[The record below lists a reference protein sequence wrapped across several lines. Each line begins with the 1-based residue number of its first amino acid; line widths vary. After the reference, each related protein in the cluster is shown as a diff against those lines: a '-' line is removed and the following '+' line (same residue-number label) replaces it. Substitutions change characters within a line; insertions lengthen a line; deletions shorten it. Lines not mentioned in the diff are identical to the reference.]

1 VIKLFNRKPKTR
13 LRELGESE
21 AYHHSYGEP
30 RRDVK
35 IVKLEPRRP
44 RYRQVLADGER
55 LRQAFLQRLDKRE
68 KEEAED
74 GGAPS

>member
-1 VIKLFNRKPKTR
+1 MRFFGRKPKPR
-13 LRELGESE
+13 LRALGESE
-21 AYHHSYGEP
+21 AYHHSYGDA

-55 LRQAFLQRLDKRE
+55 MRQAFLQRLDKRE
-68 KEEAED
+68 KEE
-74 GGAPS
+74 

>member
-1 VIKLFNRKPKTR
+1 MRLFSRKHKQR

-30 RRDVK
+30 SRDVK

-44 RYRQVLADGER
+44 RYRQVLKDGER
-55 LRQAFLQRLDKRE
+55 LRQAFLQRLDTRE
-68 KEEAED
+68 KD
-74 GGAPS
+74 QH

>member
-1 VIKLFNRKPKTR
+1 MRLFSRKPKTR
-13 LRELGESE
+13 LRELDESE

-35 IVKLEPRRP
+35 IIKLEPRRP

-68 KEEAED
+68 KDEQQ
-74 GGAPS
+74 